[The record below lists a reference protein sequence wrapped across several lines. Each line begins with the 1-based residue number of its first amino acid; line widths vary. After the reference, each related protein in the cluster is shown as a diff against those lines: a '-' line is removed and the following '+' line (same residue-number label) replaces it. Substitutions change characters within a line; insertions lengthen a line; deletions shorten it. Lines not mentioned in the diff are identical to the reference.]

1 MNSLGGHPD
10 TYDQAHVQTQEIRS
24 VFRRESLLEAI
35 VLASL
40 VVIGKLIPIDG
51 ASKVVGGFN
60 WFLRVTFKYVEDPM
74 VPLAFLTAIPRCGY
88 LAP

>member
-10 TYDQAHVQTQEIRS
+10 TCDQAHVQTQEIRS

-51 ASKVVGGFN
+51 ASKVVGGVN
-60 WFLRVTFKYVEDPM
+60 WFLRVTFKYVKDPK